1 MVIKYVMRQSLSL
14 TMLFNVTY
22 VTYRSMLSVAKSAC
36 KHTNFC
42 NIVTHKYKSIYE
54 KCIFHMNISS
64 LPFNFDELYALLRQF
79 LPTESPF
86 KMMKNA
92 FYFTL
97 KAIFV
102 LKIF

>member
-1 MVIKYVMRQSLSL
+1 MVIKYTMRQSLSL
-14 TMLFNVTY
+14 RMLFSVTY
-22 VTYRSMLSVAKSAC
+22 VTYRSMLSVAKSTC
-36 KHTNFC
+36 KHTDFC

-64 LPFNFDELYALLRQF
+64 LPFHFDELYALLRQF

-97 KAIFV
+97 KGIFL